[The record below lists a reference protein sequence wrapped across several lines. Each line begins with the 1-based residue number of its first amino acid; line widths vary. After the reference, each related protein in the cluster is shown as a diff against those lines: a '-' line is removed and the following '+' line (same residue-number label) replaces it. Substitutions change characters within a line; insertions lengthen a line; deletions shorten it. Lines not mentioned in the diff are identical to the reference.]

1 MAQKHLVFFNTKGG
15 VCKSTLCEYSRREL
29 VRLGYEVSVDNVDQQ
44 VHVKTIMNENAT
56 YCLYDTAGAF
66 TGHNL
71 DLLKATSA
79 NDIDAVIIIPYGT
92 GENDKKE
99 YEFVFNKLE
108 QLGLLGKSRVV
119 FTKTRKNSKYLGMR
133 RNQLNK
139 LGIKYTKWV
148 LPDLEDF
155 KQSVDSSRTRNE
167 ISAFLH
173 EVIL

>member
-29 VRLGYEVSVDNVDQQ
+29 TRLGYEVSVDNVDQQ
-44 VHVKTIMNENAT
+44 VHVKTIVNDNAEF
-56 YCLYDTAGAF
+56 CLYDTAGAF

-71 DLLKATSA
+71 DLLKAASGD
-79 NDIDAVIIIPYGT
+79 DIDAVIIVPYGT

-99 YEFVFNKLE
+99 YEFVFNKLN
-108 QLGLLGKSRVV
+108 QLGLLNKSKVV
-119 FTKTRKNSKYLGMR
+119 FTKTRKNSKYLTMR
-133 RNQLNK
+133 RDQLND
-139 LGIKYTKWV
+139 LGIEYIKWV

-155 KQSVDSSRTRNE
+155 KQSLDSSRTRNE